1 MSGCCS
7 SFVHPSVGECGI
19 CTLYVKSDAVEF
31 DLSYSCRTAVS
42 FFKIN
47 HSSLACME
55 IILGNASE
63 KEIGR
68 KSVGLC
74 RGAKKAV

>member
-31 DLSYSCRTAVS
+31 DLSYSYRTAVS
-42 FFKIN
+42 LFKIN

-68 KSVGLC
+68 KSVG
-74 RGAKKAV
+74 